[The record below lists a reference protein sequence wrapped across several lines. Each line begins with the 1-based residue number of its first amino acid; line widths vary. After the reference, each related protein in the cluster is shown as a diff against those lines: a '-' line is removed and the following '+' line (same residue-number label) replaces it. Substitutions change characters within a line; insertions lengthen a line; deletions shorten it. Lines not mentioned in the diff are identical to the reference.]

1 MKSSDYKN
9 ERIRNIN
16 TSNIEKITRG
26 GLKKFISDIAL
37 EKATSDNDINQEQYV
52 IDNTDSSYF
61 GNMTRGKP
69 PKSVPELGE
78 SKNTG
83 DIINITNIEGD
94 LITFIRW
101 QNGKHDHVD
110 LDLSVIGLDE
120 YGNNVDSLYYG
131 NMWDSSF
138 NGTMDHS
145 GDITN
150 APTPASEYIIFN
162 LDNFKNKNPK
172 IRRLVVVVQSYN
184 QIPFDDMGEA
194 LVGIGLIPK
203 DESVGLGPKGSHM
216 IMSYGLNG
224 NHKQTIAGVLN
235 FTETSTYFQCYG
247 INGDTKKKGCL
258 NINTQSEWLHDTLTN
273 FELWC
278 KSSSAPPKKILIELI
293 NAASSNY
300 VKYLGP
306 EDEEIIFEKQD
317 SESNVDFFNRME
329 EEVMDSKDLIYID
342 LENYL

>member
-120 YGNNVDSLYYG
+120 YGNNVDSLY
-131 NMWDSSF
+131 
-138 NGTMDHS
+138 
-145 GDITN
+145 
-150 APTPASEYIIFN
+150 
-162 LDNFKNKNPK
+162 
-172 IRRLVVVVQSYN
+172 
-184 QIPFDDMGEA
+184 
-194 LVGIGLIPK
+194 
-203 DESVGLGPKGSHM
+203 
-216 IMSYGLNG
+216 
-224 NHKQTIAGVLN
+224 
-235 FTETSTYFQCYG
+235 
-247 INGDTKKKGCL
+247 
-258 NINTQSEWLHDTLTN
+258 
-273 FELWC
+273 
-278 KSSSAPPKKILIELI
+278 
-293 NAASSNY
+293 
-300 VKYLGP
+300 
-306 EDEEIIFEKQD
+306 
-317 SESNVDFFNRME
+317 
-329 EEVMDSKDLIYID
+329 
-342 LENYL
+342 

>member
-1 MKSSDYKN
+1 MKSSNNKN
-9 ERIRNIN
+9 EKYRNIN
-16 TSNIEKITRG
+16 TSNIEESIPKD
-26 GLKKFISDIAL
+26 LKEFISNIAL
-37 EKATSDNDINQEQYV
+37 ENAIHNDINQEQCV

-83 DIINITNIEGD
+83 DIINITNIKGE
-94 LITFIRW
+94 LIIFIRW

-120 YGNNVDSLYYG
+120 DGNNVDTLYYG
-131 NMWDSSF
+131 NIGNRSF

-150 APTPASEYIIFN
+150 APTPAAEYIIFN
-162 LDNFKNKNPK
+162 LDEFKNKNPT
-172 IRRLVVVVQSYN
+172 IRRLVVVIQSYN
-184 QIPFDDMGEA
+184 EIPFDDMGEA
-194 LVGIGLIPK
+194 LVGVGLIPK
-203 DESVGLGPKGSHM
+203 DRNVGLGPKGSNV

-247 INGDTKKKGCL
+247 INGDTKNKGCL
-258 NINTQSEWLHDTLTN
+258 DINTQSEWLHDTLTN

-317 SESNVDFFNRME
+317 GELNVDFFNRMKA
-329 EEVMDSKDLIYID
+329 EVMDSKELI
-342 LENYL
+342 